1 LTYIVHN
8 AILKENRLFA
18 FKIGDVQM
26 PQIQKEAVRNEII
39 DKALLLF
46 AKKGYDEIS
55 IADIAKAAGIS
66 VGNVYRYFKG
76 KEDILNEIITS
87 SFISKFRKEI
97 FTKLGTGKSDTIS
110 EQSQNKEYVDY
121 SVQFLKSMIENKFKF
136 IVLIK
141 CTKSE
146 VSNLFRKEIFE
157 YMVQTFL
164 NQFVKEEEKKEALR
178 PTIALLYK
186 GLIGLY
192 LDILNKDAD
201 EETYLRELKQVT
213 KYHIFGLASIVEND

>member
-1 LTYIVHN
+1 
-8 AILKENRLFA
+8 
-18 FKIGDVQM
+18 M
-26 PQIQKEAVRNEII
+26 PQIQKEAVRNKII
-39 DKALLLF
+39 DKAMLLF
-46 AKKGYDEIS
+46 AQKGYDETS
-55 IADIAKAAGIS
+55 MADVAKIAGIS
-66 VGNVYRYFKG
+66 VGNLYRYFKG

-87 SFISKFRKEI
+87 SFIANMRKEI
-97 FTKLGTGKSDTIS
+97 FTKLTAGKSDTLF
-110 EQSQNKEYVDY
+110 EQSQNNEYLDY
-121 SVQFLKSMIENKFKF
+121 SMHFYQSIITNRLKF

-146 VSNLFRKEIFE
+146 KSNLFRKDFFE
-157 YMVQTFL
+157 YWVQTFL
-164 NQFVKEEEKKEALR
+164 NQFVQEDKKEALR
-178 PTIALLYK
+178 PTVTLLFN

>member
-1 LTYIVHN
+1 
-8 AILKENRLFA
+8 
-18 FKIGDVQM
+18 M
-26 PQIQKEAVRNEII
+26 PQIQKESVRNEII

-46 AKKGYDEIS
+46 AKKGYDEAS
-55 IADIAKAAGIS
+55 IADVAKAAGVS

-87 SFISKFRKEI
+87 SFIANIRTEI
-97 FTKLGTGKSDTIS
+97 FTKLTAGKSDTIR
-110 EQSQNKEYVDY
+110 EQSQNKEYLNY
-121 SVQFLKSMIENKFKF
+121 SEQFLKAIIENKLKF

-146 VSNLFRKEIFE
+146 KSNLFRKEFFE
-157 YMVQTFL
+157 FWVQTFL
-164 NQFVKEEEKKEALR
+164 NHFVKEEEKKEALR
-178 PTIALLYK
+178 PTIALLFK

-192 LDILNKDAD
+192 LDILNMDAN